1 MVDKMKN
8 LDRNLG
14 PWSLR
19 VWGLILNFFGNALAI
34 FGLVG
39 LIRDGSRLPIFL
51 IGSFLTITCILVL
64 AKPSPD

>member
-1 MVDKMKN
+1 MKN

-14 PWSLR
+14 PRPLR

-51 IGSFLTITCILVL
+51 IGSFLTLICILVL

>member
-1 MVDKMKN
+1 MKN

-14 PWSLR
+14 PWPLR
-19 VWGLILNFFGNALAI
+19 VWGLILNFLGNALAI

-51 IGSFLTITCILVL
+51 IGSFLTLTCILLL
-64 AKPSPD
+64 AKPTPD

>member
-8 LDRNLG
+8 IDRHLG
-14 PWSLR
+14 PLPLR

-39 LIRDGSRLPIFL
+39 LIKDGSRLPIFL
-51 IGSFLTITCILVL
+51 IGSFLSLTCILIL